1 MPDRIEQWARGG
13 NHVLEA
19 VHFTGR
25 SVMPQWMPAA
35 TDRREELIAAL
46 GRPGHAAV
54 LRQYRIPN
62 SMTVHAGSRDA
73 RTVDTYEADLIVPLG
88 DLEWGVLSA
97 HVDEAAT
104 LAEFVPLLRSARRL
118 EK

>member
-1 MPDRIEQWARGG
+1 
-13 NHVLEA
+13 
-19 VHFTGR
+19 
-25 SVMPQWMPAA
+25 MPQWMPAA